1 MLFYFRNA
9 RLDNPGYL
17 PVKVAGKG
25 IEKLVT
31 IVGTALLLRRMGF
44 SGAIPAMTVGAWDGY
59 TGEYNDS
66 LMNVI
71 DLPEKELMKNAF
83 YARLRQEGFNDLDA
97 RLEVANIDAA
107 GDGAIGMLVSAVASL
122 AGYALK
128 DVTRT
133 GAESMG
139 VKGVQDIGFD
149 LLIDEGKD
157 YSKNK

>member
-9 RLDNPGYL
+9 SLDNPGYL

-31 IVGTALLLRRMGF
+31 IVGTALLLRRMGL

-71 DLPEKELMKNAF
+71 DLPEKELMKNPF

-133 GAESMG
+133 GTEG
-139 VKGVQDIGFD
+139 GLVKFTQDRINDYFFD
-149 LLIDEGKD
+149 KD
-157 YSKNK
+157 NFLKKDK